1 MSSYKMALMVANK
14 VNKNGNLYTLEA
26 LEDMKNQMIEKGYNA
41 IIEREILYIL
51 LTEEDIKSGKIKTL
65 DITEVVSKKAM

>member
-1 MSSYKMALMVANK
+1 MALLVANK

-26 LEDMKNQMIEKGYNA
+26 LEDMKNQMIAKGYNA
-41 IIEREILYIL
+41 IIEREILDIL

-65 DITEVVSKKAM
+65 GNLG

>member
-14 VNKNGNLYTLEA
+14 VNKLGELYTLEA
-26 LEDMKNQMIEKGYNA
+26 LEDMKKQMIEKGYNA

-51 LTEEDIKSGKIKTL
+51 FTEEDIKSGKIKTL
-65 DITEVVSKKAM
+65 GI

>member
-1 MSSYKMALMVANK
+1 MSTYKMALLVANK
-14 VNKNGNLYTLEA
+14 VTSKGELYTLEA

-51 LTEEDIKSGKIKTL
+51 FTEEDIKSGKVKIPGNG
-65 DITEVVSKKAM
+65 ITITAL

>member
-1 MSSYKMALMVANK
+1 MSTYKMALLVANK
-14 VNKNGNLYTLEA
+14 VTSKGELYTLEA

-51 LTEEDIKSGKIKTL
+51 LFTEEDIKSGKVKIPGNG
-65 DITEVVSKKAM
+65 ITITAL

>member
-1 MSSYKMALMVANK
+1 MALLVANK
-14 VNKNGNLYTLEA
+14 VTSKGELYTLEA

-51 LTEEDIKSGKIKTL
+51 LFTEEDIKSGKVKIPGNG
-65 DITEVVSKKAM
+65 ITITAL

>member
-14 VNKNGNLYTLEA
+14 VNKLGELYTLEA
-26 LEDMKNQMIEKGYNA
+26 LEDMKKQMIEKGYNA

-51 LTEEDIKSGKIKTL
+51 FTEEDIKSGKVKTL
-65 DITEVVSKKAM
+65 GNLG

>member
-14 VNKNGNLYTLEA
+14 VNKKGNLYTLEA

-65 DITEVVSKKAM
+65 DITEVV